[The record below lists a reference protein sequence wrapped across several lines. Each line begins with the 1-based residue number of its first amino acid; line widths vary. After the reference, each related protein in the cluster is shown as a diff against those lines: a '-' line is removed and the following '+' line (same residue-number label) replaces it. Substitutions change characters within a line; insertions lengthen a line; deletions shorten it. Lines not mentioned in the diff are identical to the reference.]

1 MGDEPKVE
9 LKCLNL
15 RSSDPMKGVAPFRQ
29 QKEIFSHC
37 TAEQCMILVS
47 FSAAQCWCNAIIF
60 HVFNYL

>member
-29 QKEIFSHC
+29 QDGGHGSRYP
-37 TAEQCMILVS
+37 LRSV
-47 FSAAQCWCNAIIF
+47 
-60 HVFNYL
+60 